1 MDKQYKALKPVGR
14 WVVGGTIGDL
24 PKAQI
29 IQLLQDGAI
38 EEIKESKSPKSEN
51 KTALNKINSG
61 DNSND

>member
-14 WVVGGTIGDL
+14 WAIGQTIGDL

-38 EEIKESKSPKSEN
+38 EEIKESKNPKSEN
-51 KTALNKINSG
+51 KTAPKKINPG

>member
-1 MDKQYKALKPVGR
+1 MENQYKTLKPVGR
-14 WVVGGTIGDL
+14 WAIGQTIGDL

-38 EEIKESKSPKSEN
+38 EEIKESKNPKSEN
-51 KTALNKINSG
+51 KTAPKKINPG